1 MCTGK
6 SRPSQACNKIVDGLD
21 TRVQLGGNRWGVIN
35 DRHDHRR
42 CGSAKMLIPCRGVGK
57 ETAGEQNRF
66 VKLSDLERVD
76 DGFAEAFMGSF
87 AHFTPPVA
95 VRTGSSRDIP

>member
-1 MCTGK
+1 
-6 SRPSQACNKIVDGLD
+6 
-21 TRVQLGGNRWGVIN
+21 
-35 DRHDHRR
+35 
-42 CGSAKMLIPCRGVGK
+42 
-57 ETAGEQNRF
+57 
-66 VKLSDLERVD
+66 LSDLERVD